1 MYENLKKHACPNC
14 NFSTSRKFNL
24 DRHIKRKHQE
34 QHHHPVQVQQ
44 LWNHHQGDRAHA
56 LFQQHDQKYAVQGVE
71 MPIFHQQPVKEKQIV
86 EQHPLDVVNHH
97 PQPVFHQPV
106 HHHHPQ
112 PVLPQPVQAQ
122 QGWTQQQGGR
132 VHALYPQHNRHHDEV
147 KYQPQYELVK
157 VLDLDFLML
166 EDNIEYVLQNVKHFL
181 GCFPSD
187 SLPPFP
193 TTFPKSMIINTQAS
207 TQTGEHWVA
216 LVLTETQC
224 HYFDSFAQPIQPN
237 IRLYLQPYYDS
248 ICRSRTQIQDVT
260 SNYCGAY
267 SVSFV
272 LHVRDDVSHNNFIN
286 HYKSKYLLQNDEILK
301 QDFSNIDFLVEM

>member
-44 LWNHHQGDRAHA
+44 A
-56 LFQQHDQKYAVQGVE
+56 
-71 MPIFHQQPVKEKQIV
+71 
-86 EQHPLDVVNHH
+86 
-97 PQPVFHQPV
+97 
-106 HHHHPQ
+106 
-112 PVLPQPVQAQ
+112 
-122 QGWTQQQGGR
+122 WTQQQGGR
-132 VHALYPQHNRHHDEV
+132 VHALYPQHNWHHDEV